1 MQYLSHYLTE
11 AFPAR
16 FGTTAGKRLIK
27 KQKIKKCILGYQ
39 IEMRKSL
46 ILFSFTR
53 IVPCISFSF
62 TIVIVLLDCNLSFN
76 CSV

>member
-1 MQYLSHYLTE
+1 M
-11 AFPAR
+11 FPAG

-27 KQKIKKCILGYQ
+27 KQKKEKCILGYQ

-53 IVPCISFSF
+53 LVPRISFSF
-62 TIVIVLLDCNLSFN
+62 TITIVLLDYNLSFN
-76 CSV
+76 CFRVRMGFELR